1 MKVDLGIWETL
12 TRVVIF
18 LLLVAL
24 LFVVVVWY
32 MPLINHNE
40 RLRKQIL
47 KLDAQIQQEEETS
60 RSLKAS
66 YDAVHRDPKTIERLA
81 RERLGYAKA
90 GEIIIHFE
98 EPATNGPSQR

>member
-1 MKVDLGIWETL
+1 MKVDLGIWEKL

-90 GEIIIHFE
+90 GETIIRFE
-98 EPATNGPSQR
+98 EPTTNGPSLR